1 MRVTDES
8 LIYSI
13 LYGMKEK
20 EIVEVVWVGMLK
32 NFKDFTEEELM
43 EIDDF
48 LRENNIHM
56 LDTSEREYKNFW
68 IYINY
73 ILGPVF
79 IENTVDIN
87 K

>member
-1 MRVTDES
+1 MRVTDEG

-13 LYGMKEK
+13 LYEMKEK

>member
-1 MRVTDES
+1 
-8 LIYSI
+8 
-13 LYGMKEK
+13 MKEK

-43 EIDDF
+43 EIDEF

-56 LDTSEREYKNFW
+56 IDTSEREYKNFW

>member
-1 MRVTDES
+1 
-8 LIYSI
+8 
-13 LYGMKEK
+13 MKEK
-20 EIVEVVWVGMLK
+20 EVVEVVWVGMLK
-32 NFKDFTEEELM
+32 NFRDFTEDELM
-43 EIDDF
+43 EIDEF

-56 LDTSEREYKNFW
+56 IDISEREYKNYW

-73 ILGPVF
+73 VLGPVF